1 MKRKT
6 YNRFR
11 WVFDGLLLHRIP
23 YLSHILNQKVYNNE
37 FFDDANQMKVKTA
50 KQVAAIINSFFD
62 YNTIF
67 DIGCG
72 MGLYINEFRKIGKM
86 VLGCD
91 YSDSAIK
98 MASKDFLVFKAD
110 VTKPILVN
118 QIFDLVM
125 CFEVAEHIHTRYS
138 SQLVSNCTAFG
149 NTVIFTA
156 APVGQGGVGHINE
169 QPYEFWI
176 DLFEKHNFRY
186 NRPLS
191 EAVRKIL
198 HEEYVVD
205 WLANNFMCFERNV
218 VQ

>member
-11 WVFDGLLLHRIP
+11 RLFDGLLLLRMP
-23 YLSHILNQKVYNNE
+23 YLSHIITQKVYDSE

-50 KQVAAIINSFFD
+50 EQVAAVINSFFNF
-62 YNTIF
+62 NTLF

-72 MGLYINEFRKIGKM
+72 MGLYTNELCKFRKM

-91 YSDSAIK
+91 YSDSAVK

-125 CFEVAEHIHTRYS
+125 CFEVAEHIHPRYS

-191 EAVRKIL
+191 EAVRKKMQDEDI
-198 HEEYVVD
+198 VP
-205 WLANNFMCFERNV
+205 WLANNFMCFERNI

>member
-11 WVFDGLLLHRIP
+11 RVFDGLLLLRIP
-23 YLSHILNQKVYNNE
+23 YLSHIITQNVYDNE
-37 FFDDANQMKVKTA
+37 FFDDANKMKLKTA
-50 KQVAAIINSFFD
+50 KQVAAVINSFFD

-72 MGLYINEFRKIGKM
+72 MGLYINEFRKFGKM

-91 YSDSAIK
+91 YSDSAVK

-149 NTVIFTA
+149 NIVIFTA

-169 QPYEFWI
+169 QPNEFWI
-176 DLFEKHNFRY
+176 DLFVKHKFHY
-186 NRPLS
+186 NRSLS
-191 EAVRKIL
+191 EAVRNKL
-198 HEEYVVD
+198 QEEYVVN
-205 WLANNFMCFERNV
+205 WLANNFMCFERNI